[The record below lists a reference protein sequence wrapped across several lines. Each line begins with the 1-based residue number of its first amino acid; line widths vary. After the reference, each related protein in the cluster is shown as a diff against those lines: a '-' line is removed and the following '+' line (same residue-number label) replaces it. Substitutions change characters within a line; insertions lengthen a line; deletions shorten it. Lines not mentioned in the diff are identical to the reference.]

1 MKKARRAAGNG
12 DMLADYDF
20 RGGVR
25 GKYAQRYAEGC
36 NVVVLAPEVAQVF
49 RDSRSVNDALRPL
62 ADLIRKQA
70 RKKRAPSRA

>member
-1 MKKARRAAGNG
+1 
-12 DMLADYDF
+12 MLADYDF

-25 GKYAQRYAEGC
+25 GKHAQRYAEGC

>member
-1 MKKARRAAGNG
+1 
-12 DMLADYDF
+12 MLPEYDF

-25 GKYAQRYAEGC
+25 GKYARRYAEGC
-36 NVVVLAPEVAQVF
+36 NVVVLAPEVAAVF

-70 RKKRAPSRA
+70 RRKRSPGRA